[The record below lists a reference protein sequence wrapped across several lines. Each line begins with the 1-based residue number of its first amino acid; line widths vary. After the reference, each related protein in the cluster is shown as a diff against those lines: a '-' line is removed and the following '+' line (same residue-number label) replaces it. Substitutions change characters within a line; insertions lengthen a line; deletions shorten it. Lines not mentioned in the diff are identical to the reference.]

1 MGNFVIYITLIERL
15 SLLATGMASVRIFR
29 ERRGPMSANNVS
41 DTQAEAIVE
50 AVVAEVEAQPTPP
63 APKVDYSLSAGLVS
77 RLLRMNVSIAF
88 TSYQSGLLYML
99 GVLPNGGA
107 HLHQSVVQKPMG
119 LSRSKDGKLVLAAGY
134 QIIEF
139 ENVLQSHERIN
150 ETFDAC
156 YMPRTLHVTGELDA
170 HDVGTDDQGRIV
182 FVNTR
187 YNCLA
192 TVSSQH
198 SFEMLWKPAFISAL
212 VDEDRCHLNGLA
224 MEDGKPAYVTAIS
237 RSDTVDGWRDR
248 RANGGIV
255 IDVRTDEIICEGLS
269 MPHSPRIHNGQLW
282 LLNGGTGELGV
293 VVRGENGGMGHFE
306 PRVFCPGF
314 LRGLSF
320 HGGFAFVGLSKPR
333 YKRFEG
339 LALDQRLKEAD
350 SEPWCGVQ
358 IIDLEKRSC
367 VDWFRIDGAIA
378 ELYDLEVI
386 PSFRCPMAISPG
398 SPEAAKLITFNKAS
412 G

>member
-1 MGNFVIYITLIERL
+1 
-15 SLLATGMASVRIFR
+15 
-29 ERRGPMSANNVS
+29 MSANNVS

-63 APKVDYSLSAGLVS
+63 VPKVDYSLSAGLVS

-192 TVSSQH
+192 TVCSQH

>member
-1 MGNFVIYITLIERL
+1 
-15 SLLATGMASVRIFR
+15 
-29 ERRGPMSANNVS
+29 MSANLS
-41 DTQAEAIVE
+41 SETSTESAVE
-50 AVVAEVEAQPTPP
+50 AVVAQAAAQQAPQVE
-63 APKVDYSLSAGLVS
+63 YSLSGGLVA
-77 RLLRMNVSIAF
+77 RLLRMNISIAF
-88 TSYQSGLLYML
+88 TSYQSGLLYLM
-99 GVLPNGGA
+99 GVLPDGGA
-107 HLHQSVVQKPMG
+107 HLHQSAVQKPMG
-119 LSRSKDGKLVLAAGY
+119 LARSNDGKLTLAAGY
-134 QIIEF
+134 QIIEY

-156 YMPRTLHVTGELDA
+156 YMPRTMHITGELDA

-187 YNCLA
+187 FNCLA

-224 MEDGKPAYVTAIS
+224 MDAGKPAYVTAVS

-255 IDVRTDEIICEGLS
+255 IDVQTNEIICEGLS
-269 MPHSPRIHNGQLW
+269 MPHSPRLHNGELW
-282 LLNGGTGELGV
+282 LLNAGTGELGV

-306 PRVFCPGF
+306 PRMFCPGF
-314 LRGLSF
+314 LRGLAF
-320 HGGFAFVGLSKPR
+320 HGGFAFVGLSKTR

-339 LALDQRLKEAD
+339 LALDQRLKDAD
-350 SEPWCGVQ
+350 SEPWCGIQ

-367 VDWFRIDGAIA
+367 VDWLRIDGAIG
-378 ELYDLEVI
+378 ELYDLEII
-386 PSFRCPMAISPG
+386 PGFRCPMAVSPG
-398 SPEAAKLITFNKAS
+398 SPEAAKLITFDKLAVEAAPPAKT
-412 G
+412 

>member
-1 MGNFVIYITLIERL
+1 
-15 SLLATGMASVRIFR
+15 
-29 ERRGPMSANNVS
+29 MSANNVS